1 MLKRYLLAACGLAL
15 AGCAATPSPVRDA
28 PTTNVSVNSLALQ
41 VMRADGRS
49 DGLKDVQVDLPN
61 EVSSEAFVDTL
72 DALLLRE
79 HVLGRATPMP
89 GVSNAAMSAFFA
101 LELLNDRTYL
111 PRRGMWMPVW
121 MPYNLA
127 RNPLEAQLKMTEIIE
142 RAIVEALPEGYRVE
156 PYEWTDKAVF
166 GAESSYRILR
176 LEGPLCEQWSCL
188 IQGNF
193 SSVERPER
201 SSQAR
206 MVKAPTPSFIQSDE
220 EWSYRFRGL
229 GGVAV
234 RKVLKEYDEQG
245 KISGHWH
252 RIETESLSGFDHSA
266 FYRRLSAALPD
277 WAFIYFGP
285 QEVHNQAGIP
295 YVLNR
300 GKELLFVKPANS
312 SNAKHGGCR
321 N

>member
-1 MLKRYLLAACGLAL
+1 MFKKYLLAACGLAL
-15 AGCAATPSPVRDA
+15 AGCAATPSSVREA
-28 PTTNVSVNSLALQ
+28 PTVSISSNSLALQ

-49 DGLKDVQVDLPN
+49 DGLKDVQVDLPH
-61 EVSSEAFVDTL
+61 EVGSEAFVDTL

-79 HVLGRATPMP
+79 HLLGRATPLP

-111 PRRGMWMPVW
+111 PRHGMWMPVW
-121 MPYNLA
+121 MPHNLA
-127 RNPLEAQLKMTEIIE
+127 RDLQDAQLKITEITE
-142 RAIVEALPEGYRVE
+142 RAVVEALPQGYRVE

-176 LEGPLCEQWSCL
+176 LDGPLCEQWSCL
-188 IQGNF
+188 IQGSL
-193 SSVERPER
+193 SSHERPDR
-201 SSQAR
+201 SAKAR
-206 MVKAPTPSFIQSDE
+206 MVKAPKPSFIQSDE

-229 GGVAV
+229 GGVAIK
-234 RKVLKEYDEQG
+234 KVTKEYDEQG

-252 RIETESLSGFDHSA
+252 RIETGSLSGFDHAA

-300 GKELLFVKPANS
+300 GKELLFIKPATS
-312 SNAKHGGCR
+312 SNPKG
-321 N
+321 